1 MVEVMKIVVKVKV
14 KSLSQ
19 SNSWRPH
26 GLQPTRLLRP
36 WDFPGKNTGVGCHF
50 LLQGIFL
57 TQGLNPS
64 LWLLLWQADSLPLSH
79 LGDPHTTRDLSQKA
93 EKLGCLQIVDIKE
106 ERSAPALLVLEGLLK
121 REGVTTAHPGDVYT
135 SSSRP

>member
-1 MVEVMKIVVKVKV
+1 MEF
-14 KSLSQ
+14 S
-19 SNSWRPH
+19 
-26 GLQPTRLLRP
+26 
-36 WDFPGKNTGVGCHF
+36 GKNTGAVCRF

-57 TQGLNPS
+57 TQGLNPN
-64 LWLLLWQADSLPLSH
+64 LLCLLYWQVDSLPLSH

>member
-1 MVEVMKIVVKVKV
+1 M
-14 KSLSQ
+14 
-19 SNSWRPH
+19 
-26 GLQPTRLLRP
+26 GY
-36 WDFPGKNTGVGCHF
+36 HF

-57 TQGLNPS
+57 TQGLNPN
-64 LWLLLWQADSLPLSH
+64 LLCLLYWQVDSLPLSH

-106 ERSAPALLVLEGLLK
+106 KRSAPALLVLEGLLK